1 MNTRNTIITAILTSM
16 LTSIITFFG
25 LDYLKS
31 RRWTETKT
39 GEKEVP
45 LILGL
50 TEAQAESVL
59 RQQDLKLSIIEKKP
73 SEDFQAGAVSVQ
85 SPVKGAMLPPGSV
98 VSAVLS
104 TGPPREHIPDIIGKP
119 LAEAT
124 RRLAE
129 EGFRVGTVTK
139 KENPE
144 IPKDHV
150 STTTPQAGAKAETG
164 TTVHLVLS
172 TGAGTIEVPRLVGR
186 YYGAAKKEILEAGFE
201 LGQVRWADNFDRDS
215 FVILRQS
222 PEPGTEART
231 GTKIDITVNRGD

>member
-1 MNTRNTIITAILTSM
+1 MNTRNTIITAILTSI

-31 RRWTETKT
+31 RRWTETK
-39 GEKEVP
+39 EKEVP

-59 RQQDLKLSIIEKKP
+59 RQQDLKLSVIEKKP
-73 SEDFQAGAVSVQ
+73 SEDFQADTVSVQ
-85 SPVKGAMLPPGSV
+85 SPAKGAMLPPGSV
-98 VSAVLS
+98 VSTVLS
-104 TGPPREHIPDIIGKP
+104 TGPPKEVIPDIIGKP
-119 LAEAT
+119 LPEVT
-124 RRLAE
+124 RLLTE
-129 EGFRVGTVTK
+129 EGFKLGTITK

-150 STTTPQAGAKAETG
+150 SVSTPQPGTKTEAGS
-164 TTVHLVLS
+164 TVHLVLS
-172 TGAGTIEVPRLVGR
+172 AGTGELEVPRLVGK
-186 YYGAAKKEILEAGFE
+186 YYSAGRKEIVEAGFV
-201 LGQVRWADNFDRDS
+201 LGRVSWVDNFDRDS

-222 PEPGTEART
+222 PEPGTEAQK